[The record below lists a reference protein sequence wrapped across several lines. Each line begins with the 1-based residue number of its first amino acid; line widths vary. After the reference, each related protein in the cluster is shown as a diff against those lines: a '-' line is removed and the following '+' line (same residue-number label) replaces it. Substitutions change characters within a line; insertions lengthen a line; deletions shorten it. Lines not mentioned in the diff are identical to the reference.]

1 MKSKYF
7 FRIFNTLFCLALIS
21 LSFTGSS
28 CNDILNALASDD
40 VTGSWAMS
48 NQGGSQYD
56 ICNGET
62 VVFTSTTATLTCPGL
77 SPITRSY
84 TTSGGVLTYTQTG
97 VSYDYSVSSST
108 GPTILTMR
116 SRNLTL
122 SRTLEY
128 TKQTTDTRSAGNE
141 QQSDKQNFINSSES
155 K

>member
-7 FRIFNTLFCLALIS
+7 FRIFNSLFCLALIS

-28 CNDILNALASDD
+28 CNDILNALGGDD
-40 VTGSWAMS
+40 VTGSWVMS

-62 VVFTSTTATLTCPGL
+62 VTFTSTTATLTCPGL
-77 SPITRSY
+77 SPVTRSY

-97 VSYDYSVSSST
+97 MSYDYSVSTSSGQT
-108 GPTILTMR
+108 VLTMR
-116 SRNLTL
+116 GRNNIN
-122 SRTLEY
+122 RTLEY
-128 TKQTTDTRSAGNE
+128 TKQSSDSHSAGTQLKN
-141 QQSDKQNFINSSES
+141 DKQNSINSSEA